1 MTCRVT
7 ESPAPR
13 GPRLSPGWLAVGLSV
28 GLHLL
33 FALLIFCWP
42 TQGWQTPTAPLSI
55 DCVSYGE
62 EEETAPG
69 GSQQP
74 PAATP
79 QPPPPAP
86 ESQDLTRVV
95 TVPDEGP
102 PTTAGPATEGTG
114 EGTGNQSGP
123 GGRGFFQ
130 VTLQGQRIVYVIDR
144 SSSMGEHGALEAACR
159 ELLTSLAH
167 LPATARFQVV
177 LYNRSASPL
186 LLGGRTDLAAAGA
199 DSLRQVETALAALR
213 PAGGTSHVSAIK
225 TALTLLP
232 DVLFLVTDA
241 DDLTQNEVRELTAL
255 NRGRAVIHAV
265 ELTPRPEQGDGP
277 LALLAHGNGGT
288 YRVVNPEVA
297 AH

>member
-7 ESPAPR
+7 DPPAPR
-13 GPRLSPGWLAVGLSV
+13 GRRLSPGWLAVGLSV

-42 TQGWQTPTAPLSI
+42 NQGWQTRAAPLSI

-62 EEETAPG
+62 EEEPAPG

-74 PAATP
+74 PGTTP
-79 QPPPPAP
+79 EPPPPVQQ
-86 ESQDLTRVV
+86 SQDRIEVV
-95 TVPDEGP
+95 KVPDEGP
-102 PTTAGPATEGTG
+102 PPTAGPTEGDG
-114 EGTGNQSGP
+114 DGTGNQGAP

-130 VTLQGQRIVYVIDR
+130 VAPQGQRIVYVIDR
-144 SSSMGEHGALEAACR
+144 SSSMGEHGALDAACR

-186 LLGGRTDLAAAGA
+186 LLGGRTDLAAVSA
-199 DSLRQVETALAALR
+199 DSLRQVEAALAALR
-213 PAGGTSHVSAIK
+213 PAGGTNHIDALK

-241 DDLTQNEVRELTAL
+241 DDLTQNEVREVTAL
-255 NRGRAVIHAV
+255 NQGRAVIHAV

-277 LALLAHGNGGT
+277 LALLARGNGGT
-288 YRVVNPEVA
+288 YRVVNPEVTER
-297 AH
+297 